1 MPPLLPPPPLD
12 EADLVGSAAFTEGD
26 ADVALRVD
34 AERVLLPLLLPP
46 LPVPFEPQALTSAR
60 RQNFSRQHEFDRRW
74 GEGGSGSIQPM
85 RTRGVCTYRSI
96 IIIFIVV
103 ILKPFFK
110 KIKEGGATKSQ
121 KQSSGHKHNCQGQ
134 KYKHTRAGDRLIS
147 ERRQV
152 RWCTAFSKKPMRTSA
167 NTNISA
173 SGIAKS
179 STVVSMTH
187 PLRFGLT
194 RAH

>member
-1 MPPLLPPPPLD
+1 MPPPLPPPPLD

-96 IIIFIVV
+96 IIIFVVV
-103 ILKPFFK
+103 ILKPF
-110 KIKEGGATKSQ
+110 
-121 KQSSGHKHNCQGQ
+121 
-134 KYKHTRAGDRLIS
+134 L
-147 ERRQV
+147 
-152 RWCTAFSKKPMRTSA
+152 
-167 NTNISA
+167 
-173 SGIAKS
+173 
-179 STVVSMTH
+179 
-187 PLRFGLT
+187 
-194 RAH
+194 